1 MSKIKLTGSNSGYV
15 EIDSAADAGNLT
27 LSLPTSG
34 TRLLSNTDNVFSGI
48 TTTGE
53 LDINGKIDV
62 STDILGGRN
71 LKVTG
76 ITTHTGTTILND
88 DVTLTGASY
97 DVLWDKSDNQLEFGD
112 NAKLSF
118 GASSDLQ
125 LYHDGTY
132 NRIAANGQIFL
143 QNKAANETYFVG
155 YEHGR
160 VELYWDNSIKL
171 TTETSGVNITG
182 VCTATSFSGSGENL
196 TRTTQLSHRNLI
208 INGAMQVAQRG
219 TTYTGANNYN
229 TIDRFKVIHSGLN
242 EDVTSSQIEIS
253 SGTTPY
259 SLGFRKAFRMTNG
272 NQSAGAGTADYL
284 SFQYRIEAQDL
295 ASCGWDYKS
304 TSNYITL
311 SFWIKSSVSQNFGCF
326 IRTHDGS
333 QMTFPF
339 ETGALSANTW
349 TKITRTIPG
358 NGAIGFSNDAGTGME
373 INISQ
378 FWGTNYT
385 TSSKPLDTWGAYAN
399 DSRLKDFPASTW
411 YTTNDATFELTGVQL
426 EVGEQATPF
435 EHRSF
440 TEDLIRCQRYFVK
453 TNFSSHVT
461 AYFGGTHLFRQLPF
475 HCPTP
480 MRAQPS
486 FSLSGQESG
495 TVKFTLKTWSS
506 DQNMTATP
514 NAIHM
519 YHTDYVH
526 GTNNSAVHSLGL
538 GIDFASSNSGV
549 PPNGPGNHNVY
560 SCRVYGAQ
568 FDAEL

>member
-27 LSLPTSG
+27 LTLPTSG
-34 TRLLSNTDNVFSGI
+34 VRLLSNTDNVFSGI
-48 TTTGE
+48 TTTAE

-62 STDILGGRN
+62 STDIVGGRN

-76 ITTHTGTTILND
+76 ITTLSD
-88 DVTLTGASY
+88 DITFTGASY
-97 DVLWDKSDNQLEFGD
+97 NVLWDKSDNALEFGD
-112 NAKLSF
+112 NAVIKI
-118 GASSDLQ
+118 GSSGDLE
-125 LYHDGTY
+125 LFHDGNNSYIKEVGTGALY
-132 NRIAANGQIFL
+132 IRGSEIQL
-143 QNKAANETYFVG
+143 QSVAGEQMIGAFTDGGVTIRY
-155 YEHGR
+155 
-160 VELYWDNSIKL
+160 DNSIKL
-171 TTETSGVNITG
+171 ATTQTGVNITG
-182 VCTATSFSGSGENL
+182 ICTATSFSGSGENL

-339 ETGALSANTW
+339 ETGTLSANTW

-440 TEDLIRCQRYFVK
+440 AEELERCKRYFFILGK
-453 TNFSSHVT
+453 DANRNRTQLSMPFINEHPSNRSGYINFRFNPEMRATPSVTIGSELQLGRPQVDMSSHKVSNFGNPHAT
-461 AYFGGTHLFRQLPF
+461 GVYYFQYTNQTGNTGDANMY
-475 HCPTP
+475 
-480 MRAQPS
+480 MRIGHHDDSYAE
-486 FSLSGQESG
+486 FS
-495 TVKFTLKTWSS
+495 
-506 DQNMTATP
+506 
-514 NAIHM
+514 
-519 YHTDYVH
+519 
-526 GTNNSAVHSLGL
+526 
-538 GIDFASSNSGV
+538 
-549 PPNGPGNHNVY
+549 
-560 SCRVYGAQ
+560 
-568 FDAEL
+568 AEL

>member
-1 MSKIKLTGSNSGYV
+1 MIG
-15 EIDSAADAGNLT
+15 AF
-27 LSLPTSG
+27 
-34 TRLLSNTDNVFSGI
+34 TD
-48 TTTGE
+48 
-53 LDINGKIDV
+53 
-62 STDILGGRN
+62 GG
-71 LKVTG
+71 VT
-76 ITTHTGTTILND
+76 IR
-88 DVTLTGASY
+88 Y
-97 DVLWDKSDNQLEFGD
+97 
-112 NAKLSF
+112 
-118 GASSDLQ
+118 
-125 LYHDGTY
+125 
-132 NRIAANGQIFL
+132 
-143 QNKAANETYFVG
+143 
-155 YEHGR
+155 
-160 VELYWDNSIKL
+160 DNSIKL
-171 TTETSGVNITG
+171 ATTQTGVNITG
-182 VCTATSFSGSGENL
+182 ICTATSFSGSGENL

-339 ETGALSANTW
+339 ETGTLSANTW

-440 TEDLIRCQRYFVK
+440 AEELERCKRYFFILGK
-453 TNFSSHVT
+453 DANRNRTQLSMPFINEHPSNRSGYINFRFNPEMRATPSVTIGSELQLGRPQVDMSSHKVSNFGNPHAT
-461 AYFGGTHLFRQLPF
+461 GVYYFQYTNQTGNTGDANMY
-475 HCPTP
+475 
-480 MRAQPS
+480 MRIGHHDDSYAE
-486 FSLSGQESG
+486 FS
-495 TVKFTLKTWSS
+495 
-506 DQNMTATP
+506 
-514 NAIHM
+514 
-519 YHTDYVH
+519 
-526 GTNNSAVHSLGL
+526 
-538 GIDFASSNSGV
+538 
-549 PPNGPGNHNVY
+549 
-560 SCRVYGAQ
+560 
-568 FDAEL
+568 AEL